1 MVRRKLNR
9 SELMDK
15 SHWIPQEADY
25 SNAKEIPVEFDDDGK
40 PTRSKTFGH
49 GDPMT
54 RQNRK
59 DRKAYVDTR
68 ERGYTAIVN
77 VYRLVDTPSGKPRR
91 GKKKKKVK
99 TPPEQPSSGGGAGG
113 IPSIGNVMSQDRTG
127 RKPFSGVIIEET
139 PEKQENKAKPTRS
152 TKQGEDYS
160 TTKKVHEAVIKK
172 GKLLQANER
181 VVLRDDKYL
190 KPLRTVND
198 IRRALREYDAGK
210 PVDIRYVTSNTGS
223 PIAFIPT
230 EAFYADFEGKT
241 TERRRRVGARKTMTK
256 RAGTPQK
263 RVTRKTGGK
272 KITGGK
278 KTARKTKTTGKRVTR
293 RK

>member
-15 SHWIPQEADY
+15 SQWIPQEADY

-59 DRKAYVDTR
+59 ERKVYVDTR

-91 GKKKKKVK
+91 GKKKKVK

-113 IPSIGNVMSQDRTG
+113 IPSIGDVMSQDRTG
-127 RKPFSGVIIEET
+127 RKPFSGVTIEEN
-139 PEKQENKAKPTRS
+139 PEKQKNKAKPTQS

-172 GKLLQANER
+172 GKLLGDNER

-210 PVDIRYVTSNTGS
+210 PVDIRYATSNTGS

-230 EAFYADFEGKT
+230 EEFYADFEGKT
-241 TERRRRVGARKTMTK
+241 TERRRRVGARKTTTK